1 MKARGGT
8 TSIAARLVLLFMA
21 GSSLIMVGVG
31 YTLYHALRMQ
41 LDATNLEE
49 IRGKTEVIEYMFSE
63 LETSEAFRLNLH
75 RFRGLSVG
83 HPDLSIGIRS
93 GGTWLVKPTK
103 NAVAHV
109 GEDLAALSGS
119 PYTPMAVGDRIWWVR
134 PIHHAWNGPNPLE
147 AVAILAIDTTET
159 RQLLREHAAVAAIV
173 AVLGTLLSGLL
184 GWLVARRALAPI
196 AQVAQRA
203 GQVTAQRLG
212 ARLDLKDAPREVHGL
227 GESVN
232 LMLERLEES
241 FRALEQF
248 SADIAHELRTPLYN
262 LLLQTQVTL
271 SRPRTAAEYQEA
283 LHSNLTEL
291 ERMQRTVA
299 DMLFLAR
306 ADRGMLEL
314 VVEDVELI
322 GEARSVT
329 EYFEAA
335 MAEQAQDVH
344 FSGEARVRGDR
355 VMIRRALT
363 NLLSNSVRYS
373 PPGSTIEVIARQ
385 GPGGG
390 MVEVSNPGATLTA
403 QEMARLFTR
412 FARRDVS
419 RGRETEGVG
428 LGLAIVD
435 SIMKLHGGRT
445 EGQGHGG
452 RFAVHLHF
460 PPHPTPDRD
469 SDPLPSITVR

>member
-1 MKARGGT
+1 MRARPGT

-21 GSSLIMVGVG
+21 GSSVIMVGVG
-31 YTLYHALRMQ
+31 YTLYHALRIQ
-41 LDATNLEE
+41 LDAKDLEE
-49 IRGKTEVIEYMFSE
+49 ITGKTEVIEFLFRE
-63 LETSEAFRLNLH
+63 LETPDAFLLNLH
-75 RFRGLSVG
+75 RFRDLSVG
-83 HPDLSIGIRS
+83 HKHLSIGVRS
-93 GGTWLVKPTK
+93 GGTWLVTPTK
-103 NAVAHV
+103 DTVARV
-109 GEDLAALSGS
+109 GEDLATLSGS
-119 PYTPMAVGDRIWWVR
+119 PYTAVAVSDRIWWVR
-134 PIHHAWNGPNPLE
+134 PIHHTWRGPNPLE
-147 AVAILAIDTTET
+147 AVAILAVDTTDT
-159 RQLLREHAAVAAIV
+159 RQLLREHAAVSAIV
-173 AVLGTLLSGLL
+173 AVMGTLLSGLL
-184 GWLVARRALAPI
+184 GWMVARRALAPI
-196 AQVAQRA
+196 AQVALRA

-271 SRPRTAAEYQEA
+271 SRPRTEAEYQET

-314 VVEDVELI
+314 GLEDMELAA
-322 GEARSVT
+322 EARSVT

-335 MAEQAQDVH
+335 MAERSQSIRI
-344 FSGEARVRGDR
+344 SGEASVRGDR

-373 PPGSTIEVIARQ
+373 PPGSAIEVIARH
-385 GPGGG
+385 GSEGAF
-390 MVEVSNPGATLTA
+390 VEVSNPGATTSP

-412 FARRDVS
+412 FARRDDS

-435 SIMKLHGGRT
+435 SIMKLHRGGI
-445 EGQGHGG
+445 EGQGHDG
-452 RFAVHLHF
+452 RFAVQLRF
-460 PPHPTPDRD
+460 PPDAT
-469 SDPLPSITVR
+469 SGS